1 MNDRRI
7 VLAQA
12 RTAIV
17 VALRT
22 PRALVFTFLFPL
34 IFLVLF
40 NSIFIKGG
48 DQTVTL
54 PTDLK
59 LSAQAYF
66 MAGITAYSIALST
79 FTTLA
84 VSITTQRERGQLKRL
99 RGTPM
104 PSWTF
109 IVAQILRATAQALAM
124 TVLLVAIGV
133 LAYGV
138 EFPGSSFLGFLVY
151 VALGTATLCTLGIAL
166 TRLHPHR
173 RRRLDDRPLQRRH
186 PRLLL
191 RRLDPDRPA
200 SPLAARRSA
209 ASSPSTTSAI
219 GLQSTLSPEASGT
232 GLEASNVTPLL
243 VWALIGTF
251 IATRRF
257 RWEPQAGT
265 T

>member
-1 MNDRRI
+1 VSERRI

-12 RTAIV
+12 RAAIV

-34 IFLVLF
+34 IFLILF
-40 NSIFIKGG
+40 NSIFIQGT

-54 PTDLK
+54 PTGLK

-66 MAGITAYSIALST
+66 MAGITAYSISLST

-104 PSWTF
+104 PAWTF
-109 IVAQILRATAQALAM
+109 IAGQVLRATAQALAM

-138 EFPGSSFLGFLVY
+138 EFPGASFLGFLVY
-151 VALGTATLCTLGIAL
+151 VALGTTTLCILGIAL
-166 TRLHPHR
+166 TPFTPTV
-173 RRRLDDRPLQRRH
+173 D
-186 PRLLL
+186 
-191 RRLDPDRPA
+191 
-200 SPLAARRSA
+200 A
-209 ASSPSTTSAI
+209 ASTIAPFTVVILAFFSGVWIPIDQLPHWLEEVGRVFPLFHLAT
-219 GLQSTLSPEASGT
+219 GLQSTLSPEASGI
-232 GLEASNVTPLL
+232 GLEGGNVAVL
-243 VWALIGTF
+243 VLWALAGTW

-265 T
+265 G

>member
-1 MNDRRI
+1 MSDRRI
-7 VLAQA
+7 VFAQA
-12 RTAIV
+12 RAAIV

-22 PRALVFTFLFPL
+22 PRALVFTFFFPL
-34 IFLVLF
+34 IFLILF

-48 DQTVTL
+48 DQSVTL
-54 PTDLK
+54 PTGLK

-66 MAGITAYSIALST
+66 MAGITAYSISLST

-104 PSWTF
+104 PAWTF
-109 IVAQILRATAQALAM
+109 ILAQILRATAQALAM

-138 EFPGSSFLGFLVY
+138 DFPGSSFIGFLIY

-166 TRLHPHR
+166 TPFTPTV
-173 RRRLDDRPLQRRH
+173 D
-186 PRLLL
+186 
-191 RRLDPDRPA
+191 
-200 SPLAARRSA
+200 A
-209 ASSPSTTSAI
+209 ASTIAPFSVVILAFVSGVWIPIDQLPHWLEQVGRIFPLFHLAV
-219 GLQSTLSPEASGT
+219 GLQSTLSPEASGL
-232 GLEASNVTPLL
+232 GLEGGNVAVLA
-243 VWALIGTF
+243 VWALAGIW

-265 T
+265 G

>member
-1 MNDRRI
+1 VSERRI

-12 RTAIV
+12 RAAIV

-22 PRALVFTFLFPL
+22 PRALVFTFFFPL

-48 DQTVTL
+48 DQSVTL
-54 PTDLK
+54 PTGLK

-66 MAGITAYSIALST
+66 MAGITAYSISLST

-104 PSWTF
+104 PAW
-109 IVAQILRATAQALAM
+109 
-124 TVLLVAIGV
+124 IGV

-138 EFPGSSFLGFLVY
+138 DFPGSSFIGFLVY

-166 TRLHPHR
+166 TPFTPTV
-173 RRRLDDRPLQRRH
+173 D
-186 PRLLL
+186 
-191 RRLDPDRPA
+191 
-200 SPLAARRSA
+200 A
-209 ASSPSTTSAI
+209 ASTIAPFSVVILAFVSGVWIPIDQLPHWLEQVGRIFPLFHLAV
-219 GLQSTLSPEASGT
+219 GLQSTLSPEASGL
-232 GLEASNVTPLL
+232 GLEGGNVAVLAA
-243 VWALIGTF
+243 WALAGIWV
-251 IATRRF
+251 ATRRF
-257 RWEPQAGT
+257 RWEPLAGT
-265 T
+265 G

>member
-1 MNDRRI
+1 VSDRGI

-12 RTAIV
+12 RMAIL

-22 PRALVFTFLFPL
+22 PRTIIFTAAFPL
-34 IFLVLF
+34 ILLVLF
-40 NSIFIKGG
+40 NSLFNHGG
-48 DQTVTL
+48 KDTATL
-54 PTDLK
+54 PNDVK
-59 LSAQAYF
+59 ISAQAYF
-66 MAGITAYSIALST
+66 TAGIVAYAVALST

-138 EFPGSSFLGFLVY
+138 EFPGASFLGFLVY

-166 TRLHPHR
+166 TAFTPTV
-173 RRRLDDRPLQRRH
+173 D
-186 PRLLL
+186 
-191 RRLDPDRPA
+191 
-200 SPLAARRSA
+200 A
-209 ASSPSTTSAI
+209 ASTIAPFSVVILAFFSGVWIPIDQLPHWLQEVGRIFPLYHLAI

-232 GLEASNVTPLL
+232 GLEADNVAPLL
-243 VWALIGTF
+243 VWTLIGAF

>member
-1 MNDRRI
+1 MSERRI

-12 RTAIV
+12 RAAIV

-22 PRALVFTFLFPL
+22 PRALVFTFFFPL

-48 DQTVTL
+48 DQSVTL
-54 PTDLK
+54 PTGLK

-66 MAGITAYSIALST
+66 MAGITAYSISLST

-104 PSWTF
+104 PTWTF
-109 IVAQILRATAQALAM
+109 ILAQILRATAQALAM

-138 EFPGSSFLGFLVY
+138 DFPGSSFIGFLVY

-166 TRLHPHR
+166 TSFTPTV
-173 RRRLDDRPLQRRH
+173 D
-186 PRLLL
+186 
-191 RRLDPDRPA
+191 
-200 SPLAARRSA
+200 A
-209 ASSPSTTSAI
+209 ASTIAPFTVVILAFFSGVWIPIDQLPHWLEQIGRIFPLFHLAL
-219 GLQSTLSPEASGT
+219 GLQSTLSPEASGI
-232 GLEASNVTPLL
+232 GLEGGNIAVLTA
-243 VWALIGTF
+243 WALAGIWV
-251 IATRRF
+251 ATRRF
-257 RWEPQAGT
+257 RWEPQAGAG
-265 T
+265 

>member
-1 MNDRRI
+1 MSERHI

-12 RTAIV
+12 RAAIV

-22 PRALVFTFLFPL
+22 PRALVFTFFFPL

-48 DQTVTL
+48 DQSVTL
-54 PTDLK
+54 PSGLK

-66 MAGITAYSIALST
+66 MAGITAYSISLST

-109 IVAQILRATAQALAM
+109 IVAQVLRATAQALAM

-138 EFPGSSFLGFLVY
+138 EFPGTSFIGFLAY
-151 VALGTATLCTLGIAL
+151 VALGTATLCTLGIAI
-166 TRLHPHR
+166 TPFTPTV
-173 RRRLDDRPLQRRH
+173 D
-186 PRLLL
+186 
-191 RRLDPDRPA
+191 
-200 SPLAARRSA
+200 A
-209 ASSPSTTSAI
+209 ASTIAPFTVVILAFISGVWIPIDQLPHWLQEVGRIFPLSHLAE
-219 GLQSTLSPEASGT
+219 GLQGTLSPEATGT
-232 GLEASNVTPLL
+232 GLKGGDVASLL
-243 VWALIGTF
+243 VWALIGAF
-251 IATRRF
+251 VATRRF

>member
-1 MNDRRI
+1 M
-7 VLAQA
+7 
-12 RTAIV
+12 AIL

-22 PRALVFTFLFPL
+22 PRGIIFTVAFPL
-34 IFLVLF
+34 ILLVLF

-48 DQTVTL
+48 EESVTL
-54 PTDLK
+54 PTGLK

-66 MAGITAYSIALST
+66 MAGITAYSISLST

-138 EFPGSSFLGFLVY
+138 EFPGASFLGFLVY

-166 TRLHPHR
+166 TAFTPTV
-173 RRRLDDRPLQRRH
+173 D
-186 PRLLL
+186 
-191 RRLDPDRPA
+191 
-200 SPLAARRSA
+200 A
-209 ASSPSTTSAI
+209 ASTIAPFTVVILAFFSGVWIPIDQLPHWLQEVGRVFPLYHLAI
-219 GLQSTLSPEASGT
+219 GLQSTLSPEAT
-232 GLEASNVTPLL
+232 GLGLEGGNVAVLAA
-243 VWALIGTF
+243 WALAGIW

-265 T
+265 S